1 MRYKFSK
8 HAIEQI
14 ERRGLSTLIIKDII
28 ISNPA
33 RIIKYDDC
41 VEVIQKVI
49 NDKKSNYLYR
59 VFVNICKTPAL
70 IITVYK
76 TSKID
81 KYENKI

>member
-1 MRYKFSK
+1 MKYKFSK

-14 ERRGLSTLIIKDII
+14 ERRGLSASIIENVINKPDKII
-28 ISNPA
+28 QH
-33 RIIKYDDC
+33 DDC
-41 VEVIQKVI
+41 VEVMQKVI
-49 NDKKSNYLYR
+49 SDNKSNYLYR
-59 VFVNICKTPAL
+59 VFVNICKTPTL